1 MNLLLFSLEFTFLLF
16 LLCSKIVEECKTK
29 PKRIWWLHTVTTML
43 QTSQIAVDHAKQAIC
58 EFDSIE
64 IDVWSQ
70 LIWSDAK
77 MIFVQKSTHEE
88 KNYKKEKTN
97 WIRLHY
103 QYQAPHRSR
112 RNDIWEDIFVLIWV
126 NKLFHIK
133 ITVMCRSAER
143 MILCWI
149 YVFVRRERKFF
160 ENKKDILEYFFVFR
174 TSSNIKGYVRKEQ
187 IIQSR
192 QDFTNADQRSYTIL
206 TKNLVFIIR
215 RNDHRE
221 NIKPQKNVE
230 TENIA
235 LSSYWDREYLDFETK
250 LICMSPTTAQLNFA
264 DSKSMN
270 NSFLTK

>member
-1 MNLLLFSLEFTFLLF
+1 
-16 LLCSKIVEECKTK
+16 
-29 PKRIWWLHTVTTML
+29 
-43 QTSQIAVDHAKQAIC
+43 
-58 EFDSIE
+58 
-64 IDVWSQ
+64 
-70 LIWSDAK
+70 
-77 MIFVQKSTHEE
+77 
-88 KNYKKEKTN
+88 
-97 WIRLHY
+97 
-103 QYQAPHRSR
+103 
-112 RNDIWEDIFVLIWV
+112 
-126 NKLFHIK
+126 
-133 ITVMCRSAER
+133 

-160 ENKKDILEYFFVFR
+160 ENKKDISEYFFVFR

-235 LSSYWDREYLDFETK
+235 LSSY
-250 LICMSPTTAQLNFA
+250 
-264 DSKSMN
+264 
-270 NSFLTK
+270 